1 MPRPK
6 QPASGRDISTSN
18 ASSVSNEADDERSWA
33 SPPTMAQRNARHGHQ
48 YEGEDTR
55 PTSSKELRGF
65 YAYSWAS
72 EVFVVC
78 GMGWFARHDRALNSC

>member
-1 MPRPK
+1 MPLPK
-6 QPASGRDISTSN
+6 RPASGRDASMSN
-18 ASSVSNEADDERSWA
+18 TSSVSNEADDERSWA
-33 SPPTMAQRNARHGHQ
+33 SPPTMAQRGARHGPQ

-72 EVFVVC
+72 EVFVIC
-78 GMGWFARHDRALNSC
+78 GMGRFPASADSWNMC